1 MSTSSITYYRPEWT
15 CGRYNAQVHAAI
27 YYNLIEGL
35 CYYFEDISADVVGNA
50 LMAPRNGIIS
60 TNEVAKNTG
69 VAEDSIIE
77 FYEELKGL
85 NLLTDEKPTQE
96 AIANYRH
103 AISEFFCNQSQT
115 RIQTTVDKLPMAVS
129 TAEMDYC
136 DKVGGVTNVMME
148 LTYNCSEQCIHC
160 YNPGATRNDDEK
172 SGRGNRDELSLN
184 DYKRIIDQL
193 YDEGLVKVCLSG
205 GDPFSNKYAWEI
217 IDYLYNKGIATDIY
231 TNGQRIVND
240 VERLASYYPRLVGV
254 SIYSGVA
261 SEHDYITRIKGSW
274 EKSMSVVRQLSALA
288 VPMNLKC
295 CVMRPNVKHYWMVA
309 DIAREF
315 GAEPQFEINITDS
328 IDGDICARSLR
339 LAPKQYE
346 IILRDD
352 NIKLYVGPEAPN
364 YGGQPKDLDLS
375 GCGAGQNSFCISPEG
390 NLMPCCS
397 FHLELGNLKKKSLR
411 EVLASEELSKWQQLT
426 LKQYE
431 DCGKLD
437 YCAYCNLCPGINFLE
452 HGTPIRASEN
462 CCYTARIRHSL
473 ATRMMGGYDP
483 LRGKTVRQCL
493 EELPDY
499 IPERLSRIYDK
510 HLSDA

>member
-1 MSTSSITYYRPEWT
+1 MATSKSYYRPEWT
-15 CGRYNAQVHAAI
+15 CGRYNAQAHAAI
-27 YYNLIEGL
+27 FYNLIEGF
-35 CYYFEDISADVVGNA
+35 CYYFEDISAEVVGKA
-50 LMAPRNGIIS
+50 LIAPRNGIVS
-60 TNEVAKNTG
+60 TYEVAKNTG
-69 VAEDSIIE
+69 VAEDCIIE

-85 NLLTDEKPTQE
+85 NLLTDEKPTHE
-96 AIANYRH
+96 GIANYRH
-103 AISEFFCNQSQT
+103 AISEFFCKQSQT
-115 RIQTTVDKLPMAVS
+115 RIQSTVDKLPMALS

-136 DKVGGVTNVMME
+136 DKVSGVTNVMME

-172 SGRGNRDELSLN
+172 SGRGNREELSLN

-240 VERLASYYPRLVGV
+240 VKRLASYYPRLVGI

-261 SEHDYITRIKGSW
+261 SEHDYITRIRGSW
-274 EKSMSVVRQLSALA
+274 EKSMSVIRQLSDLA

-339 LAPKQYE
+339 LTPEQYE

-364 YGGQPKDLDLS
+364 YGGQKKDMNLP

-397 FHLELGNLKKKSLR
+397 FHLVLGNLKKESLR
-411 EVLASEELSKWQQLT
+411 EVLATDELSKWQQLT

-437 YCAYCNLCPGINFLE
+437 YCAYCNLCPGINYLE

-462 CCYTARIRHSL
+462 CCYTAKIRHSL
-473 ATRMMGGYDP
+473 AIRMMDGYDP
-483 LRGKTVRQCL
+483 LRGKAVRQCL

-499 IPERLSRIYDK
+499 MPERLSRVYDK